1 MDFRVPL
8 TTEEFARK
16 QRIAAHYRQL
26 DGRPL
31 TVVFKAWLRREDD
44 RIAKLK
50 AAQSGEVPA

>member
-16 QRIAAHYRQL
+16 QRIAAHYKQL

-31 TVVFKAWLRREDD
+31 TVVFKAWMRCEDD
-44 RIAKLK
+44 RIAKLETAHERTGK
-50 AAQSGEVPA
+50 